1 MEKNVTV
8 AFITDNNF
16 VMQTATAIRSLLDA
30 ANEGTRYDIRVVT
43 ADCSEASRAVL
54 SALPGV
60 TIVTASLDCY
70 RDIRQLAHIPIA
82 CLLKFDLSELVKD
95 ADRVLYL
102 DGDILVRSDLS
113 ELYETDLMGHLIG
126 AVPQPVLIGTGDMKF
141 SAGILLFDAKRM
153 REEHVRDR
161 LVETRRALG
170 EQRSMDQQSFNLLFE
185 NDYLHLDPKYNLCPM
200 QLRDA
205 EKLKG
210 LAAVNEHYGTAYT
223 SVDEAVSGAAIVHF
237 ATGQKP
243 WLYDNLDFSAD
254 WYRCYQK
261 TAFGNEPLDRRRY
274 TVWISRID
282 GLKQAK
288 KTAGLKGVCGFLKNA
303 VLKKV
308 FHKEIKN
315 NWG

>member
-1 MEKNVTV
+1 MEQNVIT

-16 VMQTATAIRSLLDA
+16 VMQTATAIRSLLDSA
-30 ANEGTRYDIRVVT
+30 APSTRYDIRVIT
-43 ADCSEASRAVL
+43 ADCSEGSRAVL

-60 TIVTASLDCY
+60 TVVTASLEAY
-70 RDIRQLAHIPIA
+70 RDIKQLAHIPIA
-82 CLLKFDLSELVKD
+82 CLLKFDLCELLPD

-113 ELYETDLMGHLIG
+113 ALYRTDLEGHLLG
-126 AVPQPVLIGTGDMKF
+126 AVPQPVLVGTGDMKF
-141 SAGILLFDAKRM
+141 SAGIILFDAKRM
-153 REEHVRDR
+153 REECVRNK
-161 LVETRRALG
+161 LVGTRRALG

-205 EKLKG
+205 AALKG
-210 LAAVNEHYGTAYT
+210 LDAVNAHYGTAYA
-223 SVDEAVSGAAIVHF
+223 SADEAVFGAAIVHF

-243 WLYDNLDFSAD
+243 WLYDNLDFSQD
-254 WYRCYQK
+254 WYACYQK
-261 TAFGNEPLDRRRY
+261 TVFGGRPLERKRY
-274 TVWISRID
+274 TVWISRFD

-288 KTAGLKGVCGFLKNA
+288 KTEGLPGVCRFLWRA
-303 VLKKV
+303 VQKKI
-308 FHKEIKN
+308 FRKEIKN